1 MSNLATDIGNSAG
14 QFARSQTRHSWI
26 NFLLFQGVYTLSLVG
41 VINNVAWLGCL
52 GLAAFAIWHAR
63 TAKAAKADFVLAG
76 IAILVGAMLDTLYMR
91 SGLIAYNGELLWSG
105 IAPLWILALW
115 ANFALTLSGC
125 LSWLRGRLA
134 LAALLAS
141 TGGPLSYY
149 AGIRLGTATISGD
162 PLLLFSV
169 ISITWGIAIPALLWL
184 SMQLELQRKL
194 REMLPVPLAGSGRL
208 QRNGC

>member
-1 MSNLATDIGNSAG
+1 M
-14 QFARSQTRHSWI
+14 QTRHSWI

-41 VINNVAWLGCL
+41 VINNLAWIGGL

-63 TAKAAKADFVLAG
+63 TAKAAKTDFLLAG
-76 IAILVGAMLDTLYMR
+76 IAVAVGLSLDTLYMR

-105 IAPLWILALW
+105 IAPLWILVLW
-115 ANFALTLSGC
+115 ANFALTLGGC

-149 AGIRLGTATISGD
+149 AGIRLGTATVSGD

-169 ISITWGIAIPALLWL
+169 ISVTWAIAVPALLWL
-184 SMQLELQRKL
+184 SMQLEQQRRL
-194 REMLPVPLAGSGRL
+194 RAALLPVPLA
-208 QRNGC
+208 